1 MPVLMQSFAL
11 RYPEVE
17 ALLAELHQVAPTG
30 RVALMGRIKNLQR
43 KGWPPGTNSG
53 RGKPADYD
61 MRAVIE
67 LLMAFELT
75 ALRIPPEQAVEV
87 LRELGWHYSAA
98 ELARIGKDLRDGKV
112 ESVERVMKLL
122 NVAVLMIFDPDGLE
136 TLREGSA
143 QDPLGSPHP
152 PWFLLE
158 GEGELPDLLYSGRR
172 FAAVNVTRLL
182 INAAIEL
189 ERIAG
194 INRRRFGEALLDWL
208 GSLVDVGRP

>member
-1 MPVLMQSFAL
+1 MHSFAL

-17 ALLAELHQVAPTG
+17 ALLAKLHQVAPTG

-53 RGKPADYD
+53 RGKPAEYD
-61 MRAVIE
+61 MRALIE

-75 ALRIPPEQAVEV
+75 ALRIPPEQAVEW
-87 LRELGWHYSAA
+87 LRELGWGYCAA
-98 ELARIGKDLRDGKV
+98 DLSRLGRDLRDGKV
-112 ESVERVMKLL
+112 ETVDRVKKLL

-136 TLREGSA
+136 TLREGVGQESLA
-143 QDPLGSPHP
+143 TSEP

-194 INRRRFGEALLDWL
+194 IDRRLFGDALLAWL
-208 GSLVDVGRP
+208 GSLVDVGRRD

>member
-1 MPVLMQSFAL
+1 M
-11 RYPEVE
+11 
-17 ALLAELHQVAPTG
+17 APTG

-61 MRAVIE
+61 MRAVID

-75 ALRIPPEQAVEV
+75 ALRIPPDQAVEV
-87 LRELGWHYSAA
+87 LRGLEWHYSAA
-98 ELARIGKDLRDGKV
+98 ELTRIGTDLRDGKV
-112 ESVERVMKLL
+112 ESVDRVMKLL

-136 TLREGSA
+136 ALRDGSA
-143 QDPLGSPHP
+143 HDSVPKPNA

-194 INRRRFGEALLDWL
+194 IDRRRFGEAFLAWL
-208 GSLVDVGRP
+208 GSLVDVGQND